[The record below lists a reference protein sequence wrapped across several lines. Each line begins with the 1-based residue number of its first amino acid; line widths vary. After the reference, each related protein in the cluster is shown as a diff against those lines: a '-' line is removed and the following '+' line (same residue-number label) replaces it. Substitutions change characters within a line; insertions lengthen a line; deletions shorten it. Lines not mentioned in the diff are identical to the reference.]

1 MEQSFHFLSPCRGVY
16 RDGWQGPATWRIE
29 RCRRQIALPGP
40 SLTASSVLG
49 SHKQATKQYKWQK
62 VNPAHF
68 DVLVVLF
75 FSEIVA
81 PEAALPI
88 VQELSMFL
96 PHNFWS
102 PPHPPL
108 SHSGDKSR
116 HLLFFL
122 RLRQVSTS
130 RDNLSQVKPRTSKDK
145 SRQVKP
151 LDVFPAVSLHLHE
164 GHKNTVGSGSMFLTE
179 KTR

>member
-108 SHSGDKSR
+108 SHSGGKSR

-130 RDNLSQVKPRTSKDK
+130 RDNLSQVKPRTSEDK
-145 SRQVKP
+145 W
-151 LDVFPAVSLHLHE
+151 
-164 GHKNTVGSGSMFLTE
+164 G
-179 KTR
+179 